1 MSVAKRGT
9 NLLDDIQLRRW
20 IAAGERIARSDGDGL
35 TFTLSAAGTATWV
48 LRYRIGGPQ
57 KEVTIGNYP
66 DVTLAEARKTARKLR
81 AAIDSGDDPAVEK
94 RQEKARVTKIATV
107 RQLVEDFKGKKLGGL
122 AADTVRYRIWDLD
135 KIVLPKLGSLPVDQV
150 QPADVVHMIETAN
163 RTWTISKRIM
173 TSAKML
179 FAHACGL
186 RLINVN
192 PVVGIDLVA
201 LRGPRPPVRRR
212 VMLTEPELRTLLA
225 DIEDIG
231 TENALA
237 LRILLATCVRSTELA
252 TARWEYV
259 DLDAGRWIVPEQN
272 VKVRRAFMVPLTP
285 TVVGWF
291 RQLQELA
298 GTSDWVLPARQER
311 RRRNQGGDTHVGK
324 TTLWAAI
331 QRAFERGD
339 IDIRRFTP
347 HDTRSTAKGHMRNLG
362 VSSDVSELAL
372 NHKLKG
378 MEGIYDVREDIP
390 ERRVALELWAAFLDS
405 CASGTDW
412 NVTPLRAAS

>member
-1 MSVAKRGT
+1 MAKRGS

-20 IAAGERIARSDGDGL
+20 IAAGERVARSDGDGL

-48 LRYRIGGPQ
+48 LRYRLGGPQ

-81 AAIDSGDDPAVEK
+81 AAIDRGDDPAVEK
-94 RQEKARVTKIATV
+94 RQEKARATKIATV
-107 RQLVEDFKGKKLGGL
+107 RQLIEDFKGKKLGGL
-122 AADTVRYRIWDLD
+122 AVDTVRYRIWDLD
-135 KIVLPKLGSLPVDQV
+135 KIILPKMGSLPVDQV

-163 RTWTISKRIM
+163 RTWTISKRIL

-212 VMLTEPELRTLLA
+212 VMLTEPELRRLLA
-225 DIEDIG
+225 GIEDIG

-237 LRILLATCVRSTELA
+237 LRILLATCVRSIELA

-259 DLDAGRWIVPEQN
+259 DLETGRWIVPEEN

-298 GTSDWVLPARQER
+298 GTSEWVLPARRER

-362 VSSDVSELAL
+362 VSNEVSELAL

-390 ERRVALELWAAFLDS
+390 ERRMALELWAAFLGN

-412 NVTPLRAAS
+412 NVTPLRTAL

>member
-1 MSVAKRGT
+1 
-9 NLLDDIQLRRW
+9 
-20 IAAGERIARSDGDGL
+20 
-35 TFTLSAAGTATWV
+35 
-48 LRYRIGGPQ
+48 
-57 KEVTIGNYP
+57 
-66 DVTLAEARKTARKLR
+66 
-81 AAIDSGDDPAVEK
+81 
-94 RQEKARVTKIATV
+94 
-107 RQLVEDFKGKKLGGL
+107 
-122 AADTVRYRIWDLD
+122 
-135 KIVLPKLGSLPVDQV
+135 
-150 QPADVVHMIETAN
+150 
-163 RTWTISKRIM
+163 
-173 TSAKML
+173 
-179 FAHACGL
+179 
-186 RLINVN
+186 
-192 PVVGIDLVA
+192 
-201 LRGPRPPVRRR
+201 
-212 VMLTEPELRTLLA
+212 MLTEPELRTLLA
-225 DIEDIG
+225 GIEDIG

-259 DLDAGRWIVPEQN
+259 DLEAGRWIVPEEN

-298 GTSDWVLPARQER
+298 GTSEWVLPARQER

-362 VSSDVSELAL
+362 VSNEVSELAL

-378 MEGIYDVREDIP
+378 MEGVYDVREDIP

-405 CASGTDW
+405 CASGTAW

>member
-1 MSVAKRGT
+1 MAKRGT

-20 IAAGERIARSDGDGL
+20 IAAGGRIARSDGDGL

-122 AADTVRYRIWDLD
+122 AVDTVRYRIWDLD
-135 KIVLPKLGSLPVDQV
+135 KIILPKLGSLPVDQV

-163 RTWTISKRIM
+163 RTWTISKRIL
-173 TSAKML
+173 TSTKML

-405 CASGTDW
+405 CASGTAW

>member
-1 MSVAKRGT
+1 MAKRGS

-48 LRYRIGGPQ
+48 LRYRLGGPQ

-81 AAIDSGDDPAVEK
+81 AAIDRGDDPAVEK

-122 AADTVRYRIWDLD
+122 AVDTVRYRIWDLD
-135 KIVLPKLGSLPVDQV
+135 KIILPKLGSLPVDQV
-150 QPADVVHMIETAN
+150 QPADVVHMLETAN
-163 RTWTISKRIM
+163 RTWTISKRIL

-212 VMLTEPELRTLLA
+212 VMLTELELRTLLA
-225 DIEDIG
+225 GIEDIG

-362 VSSDVSELAL
+362 VSNEVSELAL

-390 ERRVALELWAAFLDS
+390 ERREALELWAAFLDS
-405 CASGTDW
+405 CARGTAW

>member
-1 MSVAKRGT
+1 MAKRGS

-20 IAAGERIARSDGDGL
+20 IAAGERVARSDGDGL

-48 LRYRIGGPQ
+48 LRYRLGGPQ

-81 AAIDSGDDPAVEK
+81 AAIDRGDDPAVEK
-94 RQEKARVTKIATV
+94 RQEKARATKIATV
-107 RQLVEDFKGKKLGGL
+107 RQLIEDFKGKKLGGL
-122 AADTVRYRIWDLD
+122 AVDTVRYRIWDLD
-135 KIVLPKLGSLPVDQV
+135 KIILPKMGSLPVDQV

-163 RTWTISKRIM
+163 RTWTISKRIL

-225 DIEDIG
+225 GIEDIG

-259 DLDAGRWIVPEQN
+259 DLEAGRWIVPEEN

-298 GTSDWVLPARQER
+298 GTSEWVLPARQER

-331 QRAFERGD
+331 KRAFERGD

-362 VSSDVSELAL
+362 VSNEVSELAL

-378 MEGIYDVREDIP
+378 MEGVYDVREDIP
-390 ERRVALELWAAFLDS
+390 ERRVALELWAAFLDT
-405 CASGTDW
+405 CASGTAW

>member
-1 MSVAKRGT
+1 M

-48 LRYRIGGPQ
+48 LRYRLGGPQ

-81 AAIDSGDDPAVEK
+81 AAIDRGDDPAVEK

-107 RQLVEDFKGKKLGGL
+107 RQLIEDFKGKKLGGL

-135 KIVLPKLGSLPVDQV
+135 KIILPKLGPLPVDQV
-150 QPADVVHMIETAN
+150 QPADVVHMLETAN
-163 RTWTISKRIM
+163 RTWTISKRIL

-212 VMLTEPELRTLLA
+212 VMLTESELRRLLA
-225 DIEDIG
+225 GIEDIG

-237 LRILLATCVRSTELA
+237 LRILLATCVRSIELA

-259 DLDAGRWIVPEQN
+259 DLDAGRWIVPEEN

-298 GTSDWVLPARQER
+298 GTSEWVLPARQER

-362 VSSDVSELAL
+362 VSNEVSELAL

-378 MEGIYDVREDIP
+378 MEGVYDVREDIP

-405 CASGTDW
+405 CASGTAW

>member
-1 MSVAKRGT
+1 MAKRGS

-20 IAAGERIARSDGDGL
+20 VAAGERIARSDGDGL

-48 LRYRIGGPQ
+48 LRYRLGGPQ

-81 AAIDSGDDPAVEK
+81 AAIDRGDDPAVEK

-107 RQLVEDFKGKKLGGL
+107 RQLIEDFKGKKLGGL
-122 AADTVRYRIWDLD
+122 AVDTVRYRIWDLD
-135 KIVLPKLGSLPVDQV
+135 KIILPKLGPLPVDQV
-150 QPADVVHMIETAN
+150 QPADIVHMLETAN
-163 RTWTISKRIM
+163 RTWTISKRIL

-212 VMLTEPELRTLLA
+212 VMLTESELRRLLA
-225 DIEDIG
+225 GIEDIG

-237 LRILLATCVRSTELA
+237 LRILLATCVRSIELA

-259 DLDAGRWIVPEQN
+259 DLDAGRWIVPEEN

-298 GTSDWVLPARQER
+298 GTSEWVLPARQER

-362 VSSDVSELAL
+362 VSNEVSELAL

-378 MEGIYDVREDIP
+378 MEGVYDVREDIP

-405 CASGTDW
+405 CASGTAW

>member
-1 MSVAKRGT
+1 MAKRGS

-48 LRYRIGGPQ
+48 LRYRLGGPQ

-81 AAIDSGDDPAVEK
+81 AAIDRGDDPAVEK

-107 RQLVEDFKGKKLGGL
+107 RQLIEDFKGKKLGGL
-122 AADTVRYRIWDLD
+122 AVDTARYRIWDLD
-135 KIVLPKLGSLPVDQV
+135 KIILPKLGSLPVDQV
-150 QPADVVHMIETAN
+150 QPSDVVHMLETAN
-163 RTWTISKRIM
+163 RTWTISKRIL

-212 VMLTEPELRTLLA
+212 VMLTEPELRRLLA
-225 DIEDIG
+225 GIEDIG

-237 LRILLATCVRSTELA
+237 LRILLATCVRSIELA

-259 DLDAGRWIVPEQN
+259 DLEAGRWIVPEEN

-285 TVVGWF
+285 TVAGWF

-298 GTSDWVLPARQER
+298 GTSEWVLPARQER

-339 IDIRRFTP
+339 MDIRRFTP

-362 VSSDVSELAL
+362 VSNEVSELAL

-390 ERRVALELWAAFLDS
+390 ERREALELWAAFLDS
-405 CASGTDW
+405 CASGKDW

>member
-1 MSVAKRGT
+1 MAKRGS

-20 IAAGERIARSDGDGL
+20 IAAGERVARSDGDGL

-48 LRYRIGGPQ
+48 LRYRLGGPQ

-66 DVTLAEARKTARKLR
+66 DVTLAEARKAARKLR
-81 AAIDSGDDPAVEK
+81 AAIDRGDDPAVEK

-122 AADTVRYRIWDLD
+122 AVDTVRYRIWDLD
-135 KIVLPKLGSLPVDQV
+135 KIILPKLGSLPVDQV
-150 QPADVVHMIETAN
+150 QPADVVHMLETAN
-163 RTWTISKRIM
+163 RTWTISKRIL

-212 VMLTEPELRTLLA
+212 VMLTEPELRRLLA
-225 DIEDIG
+225 GIEDIG

-237 LRILLATCVRSTELA
+237 LRILLATCVRSIELA

-259 DLDAGRWIVPEQN
+259 DLEAGRWIVPEEN

-298 GTSDWVLPARQER
+298 GTSEWVLPARQER

-362 VSSDVSELAL
+362 VSNEVSELAL

-378 MEGIYDVREDIP
+378 MEGVYDVREDIP

-405 CASGTDW
+405 CASGTAW

>member
-1 MSVAKRGT
+1 MAKRGT

-48 LRYRIGGPQ
+48 LRYRLGGPQ

-81 AAIDSGDDPAVEK
+81 AAIDRGDDPAVEK

-107 RQLVEDFKGKKLGGL
+107 RQLIEDFKGKKLGGL
-122 AADTVRYRIWDLD
+122 AVDTVRYRIWDLD
-135 KIVLPKLGSLPVDQV
+135 KIILPKLGPLPVDQV
-150 QPADVVHMIETAN
+150 QPADIVHMLETAN
-163 RTWTISKRIM
+163 RTWTISKRIL

-259 DLDAGRWIVPEQN
+259 DLEAGRWIVPEEN

-298 GTSDWVLPARQER
+298 GTSEWVLPARQER

-331 QRAFERGD
+331 KRAFERGD

-362 VSSDVSELAL
+362 VSNEVSELAL

-378 MEGIYDVREDIP
+378 MEGVYDVREDIP

-405 CASGTDW
+405 CASGTAW

>member
-1 MSVAKRGT
+1 MAKRGS

-48 LRYRIGGPQ
+48 LRYRLGGPQ

-81 AAIDSGDDPAVEK
+81 AAIDRGDDPAVEK

-122 AADTVRYRIWDLD
+122 AVDTVRYRIWDLD
-135 KIVLPKLGSLPVDQV
+135 KIILPKLGSLPVDQV
-150 QPADVVHMIETAN
+150 QPADVVHMLETAN
-163 RTWTISKRIM
+163 RTWTISKRIL

-225 DIEDIG
+225 GLEDIG

-259 DLDAGRWIVPEQN
+259 DLEAGRWIVPEEN

-298 GTSDWVLPARQER
+298 GTSEWVLPARQER

-331 QRAFERGD
+331 QRAFARGD

-362 VSSDVSELAL
+362 VSNEVSELAL

-390 ERRVALELWAAFLDS
+390 ERRVALELWAAFLGS
-405 CASGTDW
+405 CASGAEW
-412 NVTPLRAAS
+412 NVTPLRQAG

>member
-1 MSVAKRGT
+1 MAKRGT

-48 LRYRIGGPQ
+48 LRYRLGGPQ

-81 AAIDSGDDPAVEK
+81 AAIDRGDDPAVEK
-94 RQEKARVTKIATV
+94 RQEKARVIKIATV
-107 RQLVEDFKGKKLGGL
+107 RQLIEDFKGKKLGGL
-122 AADTVRYRIWDLD
+122 AVDTVRYRIWDLD
-135 KIVLPKLGSLPVDQV
+135 KIILPKLGPLPVDQV
-150 QPADVVHMIETAN
+150 QPADIVHMLETAN
-163 RTWTISKRIM
+163 RTWTISKRIL

-259 DLDAGRWIVPEQN
+259 DLEAGRWIVPEEN

-298 GTSDWVLPARQER
+298 GTSEWVLPARQER

-331 QRAFERGD
+331 KRAFERGD

-362 VSSDVSELAL
+362 VSNEVSELAL

-378 MEGIYDVREDIP
+378 MEGVYDVREDIP

-405 CASGTDW
+405 CASGTAW

>member
-1 MSVAKRGT
+1 MAKRGS

-48 LRYRIGGPQ
+48 LRYRLGGPQ

-81 AAIDSGDDPAVEK
+81 AAIDRGDDPAVEK

-122 AADTVRYRIWDLD
+122 AVDTVRYRIWDLD
-135 KIVLPKLGSLPVDQV
+135 KIILPKLGSLPVDQV

-163 RTWTISKRIM
+163 RTWTISKRIL

-225 DIEDIG
+225 GIEDIG

-259 DLDAGRWIVPEQN
+259 DLEAGRWIVPEEN

-298 GTSDWVLPARQER
+298 GTSEWVLPARQER

-331 QRAFERGD
+331 QRAFARGD

-362 VSSDVSELAL
+362 VSNEVSELAL

-405 CASGTDW
+405 CASGTAW

>member
-1 MSVAKRGT
+1 VAKRGS

-48 LRYRIGGPQ
+48 LRYRLGGPQ

-81 AAIDSGDDPAVEK
+81 AAIDRGDDPAVEK

-122 AADTVRYRIWDLD
+122 AVDTVRYRIWDLD
-135 KIVLPKLGSLPVDQV
+135 KIILPKLGSLPVDQV

-163 RTWTISKRIM
+163 RTWTISKRIL

-225 DIEDIG
+225 GIEDIG

-259 DLDAGRWIVPEQN
+259 DLEAGRWIVPEEN

-298 GTSDWVLPARQER
+298 GTSEWVLPARQER

-331 QRAFERGD
+331 QRAFARGD

-362 VSSDVSELAL
+362 VSNEVSELAL

-405 CASGTDW
+405 CASGTAW

>member
-1 MSVAKRGT
+1 MAKRGS

-48 LRYRIGGPQ
+48 LRYRLGGPQ

-81 AAIDSGDDPAVEK
+81 AAIDRGDDPAVEK

-122 AADTVRYRIWDLD
+122 AVDTVRYRIWDLD
-135 KIVLPKLGSLPVDQV
+135 KIILPKLGSLPVDQV

-163 RTWTISKRIM
+163 RTWTISKRIL

-212 VMLTEPELRTLLA
+212 VMLTELELRALLA
-225 DIEDIG
+225 GIEDIG

-259 DLDAGRWIVPEQN
+259 DLDAGRWIVPEEN

-285 TVVGWF
+285 TAIGWF

-298 GTSDWVLPARQER
+298 GTSEWVLPARQER

-362 VSSDVSELAL
+362 VSNEVSELAL

-390 ERRVALELWAAFLDS
+390 ERREALELWAAFLDS
-405 CASGTDW
+405 CSSGKDW

>member
-1 MSVAKRGT
+1 MAKRGT

-122 AADTVRYRIWDLD
+122 AVDTVRYRIWDLD
-135 KIVLPKLGSLPVDQV
+135 KIILPKLGSLPVDQV

-163 RTWTISKRIM
+163 RTWTISKRIL

-405 CASGTDW
+405 CASGTAW

>member
-1 MSVAKRGT
+1 MAKRGS

-48 LRYRIGGPQ
+48 LRYRLGGPQ

-81 AAIDSGDDPAVEK
+81 AAIDRGDDPAVEK

-122 AADTVRYRIWDLD
+122 AVDTVRYRIWDLD
-135 KIVLPKLGSLPVDQV
+135 KIILPKLGPLPVDQV
-150 QPADVVHMIETAN
+150 QPADVVHMLETAN
-163 RTWTISKRIM
+163 RTWTISKRIL

-225 DIEDIG
+225 DIEEIG

-259 DLDAGRWIVPEQN
+259 DLEAGRWIVPEEN

-298 GTSDWVLPARQER
+298 GTSEWVLPARQER

-331 QRAFERGD
+331 KRAFERGD

-362 VSSDVSELAL
+362 VSNEVSELAL

-378 MEGIYDVREDIP
+378 MEGVYDVREDIP

-405 CASGTDW
+405 CAGGTAW

>member
-1 MSVAKRGT
+1 MAKRGT

-20 IAAGERIARSDGDGL
+20 IAAGERVARSDGDGL

-48 LRYRIGGPQ
+48 LRYRLGGPQ

-81 AAIDSGDDPAVEK
+81 AAIDRGDDPAVEK

-107 RQLVEDFKGKKLGGL
+107 RQLIEDFKGKKLGGL
-122 AADTVRYRIWDLD
+122 AVDTVRYRIWDLD
-135 KIVLPKLGSLPVDQV
+135 KIILPKLGPLPVDQV
-150 QPADVVHMIETAN
+150 QPADIVHMLETAN
-163 RTWTISKRIM
+163 RTWTISKRIL

-252 TARWEYV
+252 TARWKYV
-259 DLDAGRWIVPEQN
+259 DLEAGRWIVPEEN

-298 GTSDWVLPARQER
+298 GTSEWVLPARQER

-331 QRAFERGD
+331 KRAFERGD

-362 VSSDVSELAL
+362 VSNEVSELAL

-378 MEGIYDVREDIP
+378 MEGVYDVREDIP

-405 CASGTDW
+405 CASGTAW

>member
-1 MSVAKRGT
+1 MAKRGS

-48 LRYRIGGPQ
+48 LRYRLGGPQ

-81 AAIDSGDDPAVEK
+81 AAIDRGDDPAVAK

-122 AADTVRYRIWDLD
+122 AVDTVRYRIWDLD
-135 KIVLPKLGSLPVDQV
+135 KIILPKLGSLPVDQV
-150 QPADVVHMIETAN
+150 QPADVVHMLETAN
-163 RTWTISKRIM
+163 RTWTISKRIL

-225 DIEDIG
+225 GIEDIG

-259 DLDAGRWIVPEQN
+259 DLEAGRWIVPEEN

-298 GTSDWVLPARQER
+298 GTSEWVLPARQER

-331 QRAFERGD
+331 QRAFARGD

-362 VSSDVSELAL
+362 VSNEVSELAL

-405 CASGTDW
+405 CASGTAW

>member
-1 MSVAKRGT
+1 MAKRGT

-48 LRYRIGGPQ
+48 LRYRLGGPQ

-66 DVTLAEARKTARKLR
+66 DVTLAEARKAARKLR
-81 AAIDSGDDPAVEK
+81 AAIDRGDDPAVEK

-122 AADTVRYRIWDLD
+122 AVDTVRYRIWDLD
-135 KIVLPKLGSLPVDQV
+135 KIILPKLGSLPVDQV
-150 QPADVVHMIETAN
+150 QPADVVHMLETAN
-163 RTWTISKRIM
+163 RTWTISKRIL

-212 VMLTEPELRTLLA
+212 VMLTEPELRRLLA
-225 DIEDIG
+225 GIEDIG

-237 LRILLATCVRSTELA
+237 LRILLATCVRSIELA

-259 DLDAGRWIVPEQN
+259 DLEAGRWIVPEEN

-298 GTSDWVLPARQER
+298 GTSEWVLPARQER

-362 VSSDVSELAL
+362 VSNEVSELAL

-378 MEGIYDVREDIP
+378 MEGVYDVREDIP

-405 CASGTDW
+405 CASGTAW

>member
-1 MSVAKRGT
+1 M
-9 NLLDDIQLRRW
+9 LDDIQLRRW

-48 LRYRIGGPQ
+48 LRYRLGGPQ

-81 AAIDSGDDPAVEK
+81 AAIDRGDDPAVEK

-107 RQLVEDFKGKKLGGL
+107 RQLIEDFKGKKLGGL
-122 AADTVRYRIWDLD
+122 AVDTVRYRIWDLD
-135 KIVLPKLGSLPVDQV
+135 KIILPKLGPLPVDQV
-150 QPADVVHMIETAN
+150 QPADIVHMLETAN
-163 RTWTISKRIM
+163 RTWTISKRIL

-259 DLDAGRWIVPEQN
+259 DLEAGRWIVPEEN

-298 GTSDWVLPARQER
+298 GTSEWVLPARQER

-331 QRAFERGD
+331 KRAFERGD

-362 VSSDVSELAL
+362 VSNEVSELAL

-378 MEGIYDVREDIP
+378 MEGVYDVREDIP

-405 CASGTDW
+405 CASGTAW

>member
-1 MSVAKRGT
+1 MAKRGS

-48 LRYRIGGPQ
+48 LRYRLGGPQ

-81 AAIDSGDDPAVEK
+81 AAIDRGDDPAVEK

-122 AADTVRYRIWDLD
+122 AVDTVRYRIWDLD
-135 KIVLPKLGSLPVDQV
+135 KIILPKLGSLPVDQV
-150 QPADVVHMIETAN
+150 QPADVVHMLETAN
-163 RTWTISKRIM
+163 RTWTISKRIL

-212 VMLTEPELRTLLA
+212 VMLSEPELRTLLA
-225 DIEDIG
+225 GIEDIG

-259 DLDAGRWIVPEQN
+259 DLEAGRWIVPEEN

-298 GTSDWVLPARQER
+298 GTSEWVLPARQER

-331 QRAFERGD
+331 QRAFARGD

-362 VSSDVSELAL
+362 VSNEVSELAL

-390 ERRVALELWAAFLDS
+390 ERREALELWAAFLDS
-405 CASGTDW
+405 CASGTAW

>member
-1 MSVAKRGT
+1 MAKRGT

-48 LRYRIGGPQ
+48 LRYRLGGPQ

-66 DVTLAEARKTARKLR
+66 DVTLAEARKAARKLR
-81 AAIDSGDDPAVEK
+81 AAIDRGDDPAVEK

-122 AADTVRYRIWDLD
+122 AVDTVRYRIWDLD
-135 KIVLPKLGSLPVDQV
+135 KIILPKLGSLPVDQV
-150 QPADVVHMIETAN
+150 QPADVVHMLETAN
-163 RTWTISKRIM
+163 RTWTISKRIL

-212 VMLTEPELRTLLA
+212 VMLTEPELRALLA
-225 DIEDIG
+225 GIEDIG

-259 DLDAGRWIVPEQN
+259 DLEAGRWIVPEEN

-298 GTSDWVLPARQER
+298 GTSEWVLPARQER

-331 QRAFERGD
+331 RRAFERGD

-362 VSSDVSELAL
+362 VSNEVSELAL

-378 MEGIYDVREDIP
+378 MEGVYDVREDIP

-405 CASGTDW
+405 CASGTAW

>member
-1 MSVAKRGT
+1 MAKRGT

-48 LRYRIGGPQ
+48 LRYRLGGPQ

-66 DVTLAEARKTARKLR
+66 DVTLAEARKAARKLR
-81 AAIDSGDDPAVEK
+81 AAIDRGDDPAVEK

-135 KIVLPKLGSLPVDQV
+135 KIILPKLGSLPVDQV
-150 QPADVVHMIETAN
+150 QPADVVHMLETAN
-163 RTWTISKRIM
+163 RTWTISKRIL

-212 VMLTEPELRTLLA
+212 VMLTEPELRRLLA
-225 DIEDIG
+225 GIEDIG

-237 LRILLATCVRSTELA
+237 LRILLATCVRSIELA

-259 DLDAGRWIVPEQN
+259 DLEAGRWIVPEEN

-285 TVVGWF
+285 TVAGWF

-298 GTSDWVLPARQER
+298 GTSEWVLPARQER

-362 VSSDVSELAL
+362 VSNEVSELAL

-390 ERRVALELWAAFLDS
+390 ERRVALELWAAFLES
-405 CASGTDW
+405 CASGTPW

>member
-1 MSVAKRGT
+1 MAKRAT

-48 LRYRIGGPQ
+48 LRYRLGGPQ

-81 AAIDSGDDPAVEK
+81 AAIDRGDDPAVEK

-107 RQLVEDFKGKKLGGL
+107 RQLIEDFKGKKLGGL
-122 AADTVRYRIWDLD
+122 AVDTVRYRIWDLD
-135 KIVLPKLGSLPVDQV
+135 KIILPKLGPLPVDQV
-150 QPADVVHMIETAN
+150 QPADIVHMLETAN
-163 RTWTISKRIM
+163 RTWTISKRIL

-259 DLDAGRWIVPEQN
+259 DLEAGRWIVPEEN

-298 GTSDWVLPARQER
+298 GTSEWVLPARQER

-331 QRAFERGD
+331 KRAFERGD

-362 VSSDVSELAL
+362 VSNEVSELAL

-378 MEGIYDVREDIP
+378 MEGVYDVREDIP

-405 CASGTDW
+405 CASGTAW

>member
-1 MSVAKRGT
+1 MAKRGT

-20 IAAGERIARSDGDGL
+20 IAAGERVARSDGDGL

-48 LRYRIGGPQ
+48 LRYRLGGPQ

-66 DVTLAEARKTARKLR
+66 DVTLAEARRTARKLR
-81 AAIDSGDDPAVEK
+81 AAIDRGDDPAVEK

-122 AADTVRYRIWDLD
+122 AVDTVRYRIWDLD
-135 KIVLPKLGSLPVDQV
+135 KIILPKLGSLPVDQV
-150 QPADVVHMIETAN
+150 QPADVVHMLETAN
-163 RTWTISKRIM
+163 RTWTISKRIL

-212 VMLTEPELRTLLA
+212 VMLTELELRTLLA
-225 DIEDIG
+225 GIEDIG

-259 DLDAGRWIVPEQN
+259 DLEAGRWIVPEEN

-298 GTSDWVLPARQER
+298 GTSEWVLPARQER

-331 QRAFERGD
+331 KRAFERGD

-362 VSSDVSELAL
+362 VSNEVSELAL

-405 CASGTDW
+405 CASGNSW